1 MSSTMQEALA
11 NCRFY
16 VEIDGINQA
25 IFTEVGGLQVE
36 TTLQE
41 YEEGGNNGFVHRLP
55 GRTKVGNLT
64 LKRGMTASNELF
76 LWLMQVTQG
85 NIKRK
90 NVSVVLYDTTGT
102 AILRWNFQNAYPVKW
117 TGPQF
122 TAANAV
128 MAIETIELTHEG
140 LKPG

>member
-1 MSSTMQEALA
+1 MSDGIEEALP

-16 VEIDGINQA
+16 VEIDGIKQA
-25 IFTEVGGLQVE
+25 VFTEVGGLQVE

-85 NIKRK
+85 NITRK
-90 NVSVVLYDTTGT
+90 NVSVVLYDTTGK
-102 AILRWNFQNAYPVKW
+102 AVLRWNFQNAYPVKW

-128 MAIETIELTHEG
+128 MAIETIELTHDG